1 MKTLVVYFSN
11 TGNTRTVAE
20 VLVAYFN
27 ADIEEIRERKSRPLL
42 RVPKEGEKPEGLS
55 VMKAAMGGFLRLSS
69 QIEAPRHDPS
79 AYDLVIVGSPVW
91 AGGLAPAV
99 RSYLR
104 KYRGKLRKAA
114 FFCTA
119 ESPEKGHVF
128 DQMRKLARNEPVAV
142 MPVPVAEIREND
154 VDARVSEFASRV
166 STASV

>member
-11 TGNTRTVAE
+11 SGNTRTVAQT
-20 VLVAYFN
+20 LAAYLD
-27 ADIEEIRERKSRPLL
+27 ADLEEIRERKSRPLL

-69 QIEAPRHDPS
+69 QIEDPRHDPS
-79 AYDLVIVGSPVW
+79 GYDLVIVGSPVW
-91 AGGLAPAV
+91 AGGIAPAV
-99 RSYLR
+99 RSYLKR
-104 KYRGKLRKAA
+104 HRERLNAVA

-128 DQMRKLARNEPVAV
+128 DQMKKLARKEPVAV

-154 VDARVSEFASRV
+154 VDIRVSEFASQV
-166 STASV
+166 SSASV